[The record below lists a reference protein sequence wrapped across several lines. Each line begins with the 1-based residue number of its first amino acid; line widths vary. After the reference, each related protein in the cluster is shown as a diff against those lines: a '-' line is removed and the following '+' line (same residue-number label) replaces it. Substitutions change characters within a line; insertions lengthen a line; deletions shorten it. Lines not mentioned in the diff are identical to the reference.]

1 MPSSEI
7 LSNFE
12 GERQTFAKQLLACA
26 KKKSV
31 WFYLDM
37 SEAIEKLGCD
47 RSRAVRALDYFAEKG
62 WLELRATG
70 LVHGYRKLKPIDS
83 VEELAESYFSAAE
96 EREKAEVNRIDQ
108 VFQLARASECQ
119 AGTLSAHFGQPLDEP
134 CGVCSCCTGE
144 QSAEI
149 SPFET
154 AAIDPDVLDSVG
166 PLIEKHP
173 AALADS
179 RSVARF
185 LCGLRSPAI
194 TRAKLSSH
202 KLFGYCGEIPFA
214 DVRQQ
219 VESVSASANREVPF

>member
-1 MPSSEI
+1 
-7 LSNFE
+7 
-12 GERQTFAKQLLACA
+12 
-26 KKKSV
+26 
-31 WFYLDM
+31 M

-70 LVHGYRKLKPIDS
+70 LVHGYRKLKTIDS
-83 VEELAESYFSAAE
+83 VEELAGSYFLAAE

-119 AGTLSAHFGQPLDEP
+119 AGALSAHFGQPLDEP

-144 QSAEI
+144 QSGEI

-154 AAIDPDVLDSVG
+154 ATIDPDVLGSVG

-173 AALADS
+173 CL
-179 RSVARF
+179 
-185 LCGLRSPAI
+185 LYTSPSP
-194 TRAKLSSH
+194 RDR
-202 KLFGYCGEIPFA
+202 G
-214 DVRQQ
+214 
-219 VESVSASANREVPF
+219 